1 MVPSPL
7 HGLVA
12 ATHTPFHPDGSL
24 NLAVVETQLEHFL
37 KWNVTAVFIAGTT
50 GESQSLNVDERRAL
64 TERWCAAARGTA
76 MRVVVHAGSNCLV
89 DSAALAR
96 HAQQHGAAAVSAIAP
111 SYFRPPSLDTLIAC
125 SAEIASAAP
134 EIPFYYYDLPALTG
148 LSFSMPEYLEQ
159 APARIPN
166 LAGLKY
172 SNPDLV
178 AYLHCLRAGG
188 GRWDLPWGVD
198 ECMVGALATGA
209 RGFVGSSFNF
219 GAPIYQRL
227 IAAFERGDLA
237 AARDEQVRSARLL
250 GLLARHGYIGAAKA
264 VMEMLGV
271 PVGPARLPINSLSP
285 GQARELRAQLETLGF
300 FEWLQPTV
308 ATLTAAED

>member
-1 MVPSPL
+1 MLPSRL

-12 ATHTPFHPDGSL
+12 ATHTPFHADGSL

-64 TERWCAAARGTA
+64 TERWCGAARGTA

-111 SYFRPPSLDTLIAC
+111 SYFKPRSVDALIAC
-125 SAEIASAAP
+125 SAEIAAAAA
-134 EIPFYYYDLPALTG
+134 ETPFYYYDIPPLTG

-172 SNPDLV
+172 SNPDLI
-178 AYLHCLRAGG
+178 AYLQCLRAAG

-198 ECMVGALATGA
+198 ESMVGALATGA

-219 GAPIYQRL
+219 AAPLYDRL

-237 AARDEQVRSARLL
+237 AARDEQFRSTQLL
-250 GLLARHGYIGAAKA
+250 ALLARHGYIGAAKA
-264 VMEMLGV
+264 TMEMLGV
-271 PVGPARLPINSLSP
+271 PVGPARLPIDSLSRA
-285 GQARELRAQLETLGF
+285 QTRELRAQLETLGF
-300 FEWLQPTV
+300 FEWFQPKA
-308 ATLTAAED
+308 ATSTGAGD